1 MTAPNPLQIVELIR
15 SLPLRP
21 AKFMEV
27 CGTHTVAIFRAG
39 IRNTLLA
46 ECGIELVSGPGC
58 PVCVTAAAEI
68 DCAAQLVLNDPNI
81 ILTAYGDI
89 FRAKGHKT
97 SLAEARAQGADV
109 RVVLSPL
116 ENIALA
122 EANPERLVVFFSI
135 GFETT
140 QPGIAHSVMEAQRR
154 GLPNFSVYVSHK
166 LVAPVLSVLAQDP
179 RLKLD
184 GFILPG
190 HVSSIIGEEP
200 YKFLADEYGLP
211 GVIAGFEPVD
221 ILAALYELLVM
232 REQGKP
238 RIINSYRSAVPPQG
252 NPKALA
258 AINTVFEPANTHWRG
273 IGTIPMSG
281 HKLRSEFIAFD
292 AHERFGLP
300 RIVED
305 ESGFGACCCG
315 EVLLGLQTP
324 LECPLFSVQCTPDN
338 PLGACMVSS
347 EGACANYFR
356 YGERR

>member
-1 MTAPNPLQIVELIR
+1 MTALSPLEIVELIR

-46 ECGIELVSGPGC
+46 ERGIELVSGPGC

-68 DCAAQLVLNDPNI
+68 DCAAQLACTDPNV

-97 SLAEARAQGADV
+97 SLAEVRAQGADV
-109 RVVLSPL
+109 RMVLSPH
-116 ENIALA
+116 ENIQLALA
-122 EANPERLVVFFSI
+122 NPDRLVIFFSI

-140 QPGIAHSVMEAQRR
+140 QPGIAHTILEAHKL
-154 GLPNFSVYVSHK
+154 GLDNFSVYTSHK
-166 LVAPVLSVLAQDP
+166 LVAPVLKVLAQDP

-190 HVSSIIGEEP
+190 HVSSVIGEEP
-200 YKFLADEYGLP
+200 YKFLAGEHGLP
-211 GVIAGFEPVD
+211 GVIAGFEPMD

-232 REQGKP
+232 REKGMP

-252 NPKALA
+252 NTKALA
-258 AINTVFEPANTHWRG
+258 LISEVFEPADTHWRG
-273 IGTIPMSG
+273 IGAIPMSG
-281 HKLRSEFIAFD
+281 HKLRPEFIAFD

-300 RIVED
+300 RITQD
-305 ESGFGACCCG
+305 DAGFGACCCG

-324 LECPLFSVQCTPDN
+324 LECPLFGVQCTPDT
-338 PLGACMVSS
+338 PLGACMVSG
-347 EGACANYFR
+347 EGACANYYR

>member
-1 MTAPNPLQIVELIR
+1 MIPLNPGQIVDLIR
-15 SLPLRP
+15 RLPLRP

-27 CGTHTVAIFRAG
+27 CGTHTFAIFRAG

-46 ECGIELVSGPGC
+46 ERGIELVSGPGC

-68 DCAAQLVLNDPNI
+68 DQVAQLALADPNI
-81 ILTAYGDI
+81 ILTAFGDI

-97 SLAEARAQGADV
+97 SFADARAQGADV
-109 RVVLSPL
+109 RMVLSPH
-116 ENIALA
+116 ENIAIA
-122 EANPERLVVFFSI
+122 EENPSRLVVFFSI

-140 QPGIAHSVMEAQRR
+140 QPGIAHTVKEAHRH
-154 GLPNFSVYVSHK
+154 GLGNFSIYASHK

-200 YKFLADEYGLP
+200 YQFLAREYGLP

-221 ILAALYELLVM
+221 ILAALYQLLAM
-232 REQGKP
+232 REEGKP
-238 RIINSYRSAVPPQG
+238 RIINSYRAAVPPQG
-252 NPKALA
+252 NQKALA
-258 AINTVFEPANTHWRG
+258 LIDEIFTPADTHWRG
-273 IGTIPMSG
+273 IGTIPLSG
-281 HKLRSEFIAFD
+281 HRLKPQFIGFD

-305 ESGFGACCCG
+305 EAGFGACRCG
-315 EVLLGLQTP
+315 EVLLGLIKPTD
-324 LECPLFSVQCTPDN
+324 CPLFGESCTSDS
-338 PLGACMVSS
+338 PLGACMVSG
-347 EGACANYFR
+347 EGACANYFK